1 MMNKLAAWVHK
12 NGLIN
17 IKDGHGVV
25 QTYYLTTGGYTW
37 RTFNDQYG
45 VPKTPGTWGDFWK
58 RLMETYEVNKC

>member
-17 IKDGHGVV
+17 IKDGNGVV

-45 VPKTPGTWGDFWK
+45 VPKTP
-58 RLMETYEVNKC
+58 